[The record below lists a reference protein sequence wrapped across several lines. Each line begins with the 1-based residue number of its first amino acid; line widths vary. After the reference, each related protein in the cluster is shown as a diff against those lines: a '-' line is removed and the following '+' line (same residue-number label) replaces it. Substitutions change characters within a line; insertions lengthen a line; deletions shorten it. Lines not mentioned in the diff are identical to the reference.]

1 MIEDN
6 NVTQNIVETNTKKV
20 FINHKGGFR
29 DGGHKETLLLP
40 IKWRYAS
47 IYCFKLTSILFM
59 HFPYLLPIIF
69 SFL

>member
-40 IKWRYAS
+40 IK
-47 IYCFKLTSILFM
+47 
-59 HFPYLLPIIF
+59 
-69 SFL
+69 